1 MLYEVHYPEEPEGP
15 VWEAD
20 GTKWVPSE
28 EWPEEWH
35 RDDETPCDALSW
47 KEVVA
52 AYGPFTDTPP
62 APKAWNGVHKGA
74 LYWVEATRQGVEDPL
89 RTLAYAVSPN
99 TLIAM
104 TPNRPTSITRELDN
118 WELTAAEPM
127 IAMPVSTTAALLSSC
142 ANDCRKA
149 AEDRLNR
156 DGQINWKLLD
166 MPKYNG

>member
-62 APKAWNGVHKGA
+62 ASKAWNDVHKGA
-74 LYWVEATRQGVEDPL
+74 LYWVEATRQGKEDPL
-89 RTLAYAVSPN
+89 RTLAYATSSN

-142 ANDCRKA
+142 ANDCREA

-156 DGQINWKLLD
+156 DGQVNWKLLD
-166 MPKYNG
+166 MQKYNG